1 MELFSTIVGSKYSLF
16 LFMNNIDVKSI
27 IAKLLTTV

>member
-1 MELFSTIVGSKYSLF
+1 MELFSTIVGSKYALF
-16 LFMNNIDVKSI
+16 LFMNNIDAKSI